1 MIDRICMCR
10 AKCAQPQTFWLATVP
25 SVGRRSLGMARISSA
40 LPRLLAAL
48 LAGLL
53 FVATGQPQ
61 TYEQLV
67 ECGLRAAQAD
77 SLAEAESLF
86 YKALRLQ
93 PSDYR
98 NALLYTDLGRV
109 QEALYW
115 QDTHNGRKADEALES
130 YGLAIGLAPEA
141 VPMLM
146 ARAAF
151 YLRLG
156 IYDKA
161 ILDFTRILTV
171 NEQHLAALN
180 YRAYCHG
187 QLRSYGEARQD
198 YDRVLSLDED
208 NYEAQLGLAIL
219 EQQTGHL
226 NAGIER
232 MTQLIEEQAQTLVES
247 AEESTSRAASG
258 ELYSVRAGMYAENQQ
273 PELALLDLDTAVQ
286 QEPENVN
293 YILARAYLH
302 QQQGNKR
309 LALKDFEQAIALG
322 IPPASLSEELKA
334 CK

>member
-1 MIDRICMCR
+1 MKTDTDRNSKR
-10 AKCAQPQTFWLATVP
+10 WHAHAAQW
-25 SVGRRSLGMARISSA
+25 A
-40 LPRLLAAL
+40 LL
-48 LAGLL
+48 LAGL
-53 FVATGQPQ
+53 FVAASVQAQ
-61 TYEQLV
+61 SYEQLV
-67 ECGLRAAQAD
+67 ERGLQAAQAD

-86 YKALRLQ
+86 QQALRLQ

-130 YGLAIGLAPEA
+130 YSLAIGLAPEA

-146 ARAAF
+146 ARATF
-151 YLRLG
+151 RLRLG

-161 ILDFTRILTV
+161 ILDLTRVLTV

-198 YDRVLSLDED
+198 YERVLSLDED

-232 MTQLIEEQAQTLVES
+232 MTQLIESSLRLRAES
-247 AEESTSRAASG
+247 SPLDLPEESASG
-258 ELYSVRAGMYAENQQ
+258 ELYSVRAGMYAENHQ
-273 PELALLDLDTAVQ
+273 PELALLDLDTAVER
-286 QEPENVN
+286 EPANVN

>member
-1 MIDRICMCR
+1 MKTDTDRNSKR
-10 AKCAQPQTFWLATVP
+10 WHAHAAKW
-25 SVGRRSLGMARISSA
+25 A
-40 LPRLLAAL
+40 LL
-48 LAGLL
+48 LAGSL
-53 FVATGQPQ
+53 FVATGRAQ

-67 ECGLRAAQAD
+67 ERGLQAAQAD
-77 SLAEAESLF
+77 SLVEAESLF
-86 YKALRLQ
+86 QQALRLQ

-130 YGLAIGLAPEA
+130 YSLAIGLAPEA

-146 ARAAF
+146 ARATF
-151 YLRLG
+151 RLRLG

-171 NEQHLAALN
+171 NEQHLTALN

-198 YDRVLSLDED
+198 YERVLSLDED

-232 MTQLIEEQAQTLVES
+232 MTQLIESSLRLRADSSSSVPPAEGP
-247 AEESTSRAASG
+247 EESASG
-258 ELYSVRAGMYAENQQ
+258 ELYSVRAGMYAENHQ
-273 PELALLDLDTAVQ
+273 PELALLDLDTAVER
-286 QEPENVN
+286 EPANVN
-293 YILARAYLH
+293 YILARAYLL